1 MTTENKLPGIRRDDL
16 RKCDHCGEGLM
27 NGNQICAYR
36 VEVTQY
42 IADPKAINVM
52 TGMEMILGGHA
63 GLAHIMGPGPEFF
76 NAVSKSNA
84 LLCQNCF
91 MEIHA
96 AEAWEDGGKHGS
108 GGTA

>member
-36 VEVTQY
+36 VEVTQF
-42 IADPKAINVM
+42 IADPKAINEIVGLEIMLGHPGIAHVM
-52 TGMEMILGGHA
+52 GTDPQL
-63 GLAHIMGPGPEFF
+63 F
-76 NAVSKSNA
+76 NAVSRSNA

-91 MEIHA
+91 MEIDT
-96 AEAWEDGGKHGS
+96 AEAWEDGGKHGT